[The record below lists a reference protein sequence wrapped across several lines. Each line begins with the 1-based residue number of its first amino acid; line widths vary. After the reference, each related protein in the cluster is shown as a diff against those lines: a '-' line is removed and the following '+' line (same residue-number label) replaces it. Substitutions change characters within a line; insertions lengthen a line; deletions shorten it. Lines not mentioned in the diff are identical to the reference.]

1 MKKHQPFY
9 RHLMPLWEVFFVINS
24 FNEAYVRDSGIIYNS
39 VFEQIKLLYASD
51 PQLAGEVAISA
62 IELVLTQQM
71 SSDNPMIEL
80 LLVPTKVINDR
91 NVDNYNKKLEAAKIN
106 KITSNHLD
114 EIAKMSL
121 SGMSQA
127 QIGKALNI
135 SQQTVSSRLKTIR
148 QEFPELLGLQAIEN
162 LQAKNNTYKQNAC
175 KNGSTSVSQE
185 IQDNLPI
192 LQDNSCDYKENACN
206 KMVQDCTTGT
216 SSNSEFF
223 VKNSSN
229 DSKSNEKDEKPR
241 FYF

>member
-1 MKKHQPFY
+1 M
-9 RHLMPLWEVFFVINS
+9 LSLGVFLVIKD
-24 FNEAYVRDSGIIYNS
+24 FNEVYVRDSGIIYNS
-39 VFEQIKLLYASD
+39 VFEQIKLLHASD

-106 KITSNHLD
+106 RITSNHLD
-114 EIAKMSL
+114 DIAKMSL
-121 SGMSQA
+121 EGMSQA

-135 SQQTVSSRLKTIR
+135 SQQTVSSRLKIIR
-148 QEFPELLGLQAIEN
+148 QEFPELLGLQAVED
-162 LQAKNNTYKQNAC
+162 LQAKNNSYKQNAC
-175 KNGSTSVSQE
+175 KNGSTSLLQGVQE
-185 IQDNLPI
+185 NLQDNLPI

-216 SSNSEFF
+216 NSTGSNREFF
-223 VKNSSN
+223 VKNPSN
-229 DSKSNEKDEKPR
+229 DSKNDENDKKPQ

>member
-1 MKKHQPFY
+1 MLF
-9 RHLMPLWEVFFVINS
+9 WEVFLVINS

-91 NVDNYNKKLEAAKIN
+91 NVDNYNKKLEAAKLN
-106 KITSNHLD
+106 RITSNHLD

-121 SGMSQA
+121 DGMSQA

-135 SQQTVSSRLKTIR
+135 SQQTVSSRLKIIR
-148 QEFPELLGLQAIEN
+148 QEFPELLGLQATEN
-162 LQAKNNTYKQNAC
+162 LQAKNNTYKQKAC
-175 KNGSTSVSQE
+175 KNGGTSLLQEVQENSQD
-185 IQDNLPI
+185 ILPI
-192 LQDNSCDYKENACN
+192 LQDNSCNYKENACN
-206 KMVQDCTTGT
+206 KMVQACTTGTNGT

-223 VKNSSN
+223 VKNPSN
-229 DSKSNEKDEKPR
+229 NSKSDEKDEKPQ